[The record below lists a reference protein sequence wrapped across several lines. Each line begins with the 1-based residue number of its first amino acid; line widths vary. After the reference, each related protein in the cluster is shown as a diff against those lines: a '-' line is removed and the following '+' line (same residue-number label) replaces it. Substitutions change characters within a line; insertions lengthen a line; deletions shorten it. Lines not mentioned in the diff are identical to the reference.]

1 MSDAPDRIYY
11 AGGHAWENPSL
22 KRDKTEYIRADLHRV
37 EVEAAVKRAIEACA
51 DKCAE
56 RALYIEDCVKWGGS
70 KTYVTSLKGGIIELA
85 NVGPSIRALAT
96 DPAALERIINGGG
109 NE

>member
-1 MSDAPDRIYY
+1 MSDAPERIYY

-22 KRDKTEYIRADLHRV
+22 KRDKTKYIRADLHRA

-51 DKCAE
+51 EKAQKYCHFRTVE
-56 RALYIEDCVKWGGS
+56 GRALKSPAVFTTHTGQDMAD
-70 KTYVTSLKGGIIELA
+70 LF
-85 NVGPSIRALAT
+85 RALAS
-96 DPAALERIINGGG
+96 DPAALGRIINGGG

>member
-1 MSDAPDRIYY
+1 MADNASDQIDADRLSRAANIVE
-11 AGGHAWENPSL
+11 A
-22 KRDKTEYIRADLHRV
+22 RADIHRA

-85 NVGPSIRALAT
+85 NVGQSIRAIAS
-96 DPAALERIINGGG
+96 DPASLAAIVKGPGE
-109 NE
+109 